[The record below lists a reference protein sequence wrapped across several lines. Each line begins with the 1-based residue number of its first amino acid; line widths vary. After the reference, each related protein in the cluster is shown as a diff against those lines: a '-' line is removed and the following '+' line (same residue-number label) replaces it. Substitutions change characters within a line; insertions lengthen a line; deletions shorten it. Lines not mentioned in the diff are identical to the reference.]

1 MRAPTVWLTAVL
13 AGTLWLSCQSA
24 PFAPD
29 DRRALLADWARLA
42 RAAEARETIVVAG
55 RNGWLFF
62 GPELRH
68 VSAGRFW
75 GDAAAAVSQARR
87 PEWADPLPAILD
99 FHARLQ
105 AAGVKLLVVPVP
117 PKSIIY
123 PDKLSPLAGFGQ
135 NAPRPR
141 LDVEHQTFYDL
152 LQENG
157 VPVLDLVPLFLDTGS
172 HPDGALYCRQDTH
185 WSGHATVLA
194 AREIA
199 REVRAQSGLQTVR
212 QASFEHEWRA
222 TEIAGDLWTALDD
235 PAVAQERLP
244 LRFVGTRAA
253 DSLVPL
259 DPDASSPVVL
269 LGDSHNLVFHAG
281 GDMHAQGAG
290 LADQLALELGIA
302 VDLVAVRGSGATAA
316 RLNLLRRAQRDPSY
330 WANKRLVIWCFA
342 GREFTESDG
351 WRIVPIT

>member
-1 MRAPTVWLTAVL
+1 MRAPTVGLTAVL
-13 AGTLWLSCQSA
+13 AGTLWLSCHSA

-29 DRRALLADWARLA
+29 DRRALLAEWASLA
-42 RAAEARETIVVAG
+42 RAAAARETIVVTG
-55 RNGWLFF
+55 RDGWLFF

-99 FHARLQ
+99 FHTQLQ
-105 AAGVKLLVVPVP
+105 AAGVELLVVPVP

-123 PDKLSPLAGFGQ
+123 PDKLSPLAGFDQ
-135 NAPRPR
+135 NVPRPR
-141 LDVEHQTFYDL
+141 LDVEHEAFYDL

-157 VPVLDLVPLFLDTGS
+157 VPVLDLVPLFLDNRS
-172 HPDGALYCRQDTH
+172 HPDCALYCHQDTH
-185 WSGHATVLA
+185 WSGNATVLA

-199 REVRAQSGLQTVR
+199 AEVNARAWFQAVR
-212 QASFEHEWRA
+212 PIPFDYQWRM

-253 DSLVPL
+253 GSLVPL

-316 RLNLLRRAQRDPSY
+316 RINLLRRAQRDPSY

-342 GREFTESDG
+342 AREFTESDG
-351 WRIVPIT
+351 WRIVPIA